1 MDKYDLVVIGAGW
14 AGFNAALEA
23 KKLGKRVCLVESDQI
38 GGACLNHGCIPTKV
52 LTHFAKKN
60 SKNLPQ
66 DISSLKKDQ
75 ADIISKLKNGMDSIL
90 KSQKID
96 LVKGTA
102 KISSS
107 NKILIREDNSE
118 IETEYILIAAGSE
131 SRELPFLKFDSR
143 RILSSSDVLQLD
155 SLPESLL
162 VIGGGV
168 IGCEFASAL
177 NRLGVKVTI
186 AEIMD
191 RLVFMFDRD
200 ISKKLEQAFKKSGIA
215 VNTSY
220 DVKGKDLSSYEKILL
235 CVGRKLNLEGLLDS
249 SLGIE
254 VNSDGFIKVDDD
266 LKTSIGNIYA
276 AGDCIAG
283 LQLAHVASYEG
294 RIAVNNIFL
303 KSRSVD
309 YSVIPSSVFTS
320 PELAQVG
327 MNEEVARKQ
336 CGDIKVIKK
345 FFLSIGMA
353 HIFKETDGFLKL
365 IVDQNSDAIV
375 GASIIG
381 TQASELINTLTIA
394 VKYKLTT
401 KALQDLIFAH
411 PSISEIFTEAIQA

>member
-1 MDKYDLVVIGAGW
+1 MDKFDLAIIGAGW

-23 KKLGKRVCLVESDQI
+23 KKIGKKVCLVESDQI
-38 GGACLNHGCIPTKV
+38 GGTCLNRGCIPTKV
-52 LTHFAKKN
+52 LTHFAKKD

-66 DISSLKKDQ
+66 DVSFLKKDQ
-75 ADIISKLKNGMDSIL
+75 ADIISKLKNGMGSIL

-107 NKILIREDNSE
+107 SKILIKEDNSE
-118 IETEYILIAAGSE
+118 IETEHILIAVGSE
-131 SRELPFLKFDSR
+131 PRELPFLKFDSR
-143 RILSSSDVLQLD
+143 RILSSSDVLRLD

-220 DVKGKDLSSYEKILL
+220 DIKGKDLSSYEKILL
-235 CVGRKLNLEGLLDS
+235 CVGRKLNLEELFDS

-254 VNSDGFIKVDDD
+254 VNSDGFIKVDDN
-266 LKTSIGNIYA
+266 LKTSMGNIYA

-303 KSRSVD
+303 KPRSVD
-309 YSVIPSSVFTS
+309 YSVMPSSVFTS

-365 IVDQNSDAIV
+365 IIDQDSDTIV
-375 GASIIG
+375 GAGIIG
-381 TQASELINTLTIA
+381 SQASELINTLTIA

>member
-143 RILSSSDVLQLD
+143 RILSSSDVLRLD

-254 VNSDGFIKVDDD
+254 VNSDGFIKVDDN

>member
-1 MDKYDLVVIGAGW
+1 MDKFDLAIIGAGW

-23 KKLGKRVCLVESDQI
+23 KKIGKKVCLVESDQI
-38 GGACLNHGCIPTKV
+38 GGTCLNRGCIPTKV
-52 LTHFAKKN
+52 LTHFAKKD

-66 DISSLKKDQ
+66 DVSFLKKDQ
-75 ADIISKLKNGMDSIL
+75 ADIISKLKNGMGSIL

-107 NKILIREDNSE
+107 SKILIKEDNSE
-118 IETEYILIAAGSE
+118 IETEHILIAVGSE
-131 SRELPFLKFDSR
+131 PRELPFLKFDSR
-143 RILSSSDVLQLD
+143 RILSSSDVLRLD

-200 ISKKLEQAFKKSGIA
+200 ISKKLEQAFKKTGIA

-220 DVKGKDLSSYEKILL
+220 DIKGKDLNSYEKILL
-235 CVGRKLNLEGLLDS
+235 CVGRKLNLEELFDS

-254 VNSDGFIKVDDD
+254 VNSDGFIKVDDN

-303 KSRSVD
+303 KPRSVD

-365 IVDQNSDAIV
+365 IIDQDSDTIV
-375 GASIIG
+375 GAGIIG
-381 TQASELINTLTIA
+381 SQASELINTLTIA

>member
-23 KKLGKRVCLVESDQI
+23 KKLGKKVCLVESDQI
-38 GGACLNHGCIPTKV
+38 GGTCLNRGCIPTKV
-52 LTHFAKKN
+52 LAHFAKKDFR
-60 SKNLPQ
+60 NLPQ
-66 DISSLKKDQ
+66 DISSFKKDQ
-75 ADIISKLKNGMDSIL
+75 ANIISKLKNGMDSIL
-90 KSQKID
+90 KSQKIG

-107 NKILIREDNSE
+107 YKILIKEDNSE

-131 SRELPFLKFDSR
+131 PKELPFLKFDSR

-220 DVKGKDLSSYEKILL
+220 DIKGKDLSSYEKILL

-254 VNSDGFIKVDDD
+254 VNSDGFIKVDDN

-365 IVDQNSDAIV
+365 IINQDNDTIV
-375 GASIIG
+375 GAGIIG
-381 TQASELINTLTIA
+381 AQASELINTLTIA

>member
-1 MDKYDLVVIGAGW
+1 MDKYDLVIIGAGW

-23 KKLGKRVCLVESDQI
+23 KKIGKKACLVESDQI
-38 GGACLNHGCIPTKV
+38 GGTCLNRGCIPTKV
-52 LTHFAKKN
+52 LAHFAKKD

-107 NKILIREDNSE
+107 NKILIKEDNSE

-131 SRELPFLKFDSR
+131 PRELPFLKFDSR
-143 RILSSSDVLQLD
+143 RILSSSDVLRLD

-200 ISKKLEQAFKKSGIA
+200 ISKKLEQAFKKSGIV

-220 DVKGKDLSSYEKILL
+220 DIKGKDLSSYEKILL
-235 CVGRKLNLEGLLDS
+235 CVGRKLNLEELFDS

-254 VNSDGFIKVDDD
+254 VNSDGFIKVDDN

-276 AGDCIAG
+276 IGDCIAG

-294 RIAVNNIFL
+294 KIAINNIFL

-365 IVDQNSDAIV
+365 IIDQDSDTIV
-375 GASIIG
+375 GAGIIG
-381 TQASELINTLTIA
+381 SQASELINTLTIA

-401 KALQDLIFAH
+401 KGLQDLIFAH